1 MTSLA
6 PPGLLLRIGYEIV
19 FDVPAPTP
27 MLLMLYV
34 HPTVAQRLHAPE
46 TIYVEPHA
54 PITEYVDDFG
64 NRVGRMIAQPGQVR
78 IYSESVIADSG
89 LPDATKPDAQQH
101 RVEDLPPEVLPYL
114 LGSRYCEVDRLS
126 AVAWDLFGKTPPGY
140 ARVQAVN
147 DWVHRAIEF
156 GYRHARPNK
165 TALDV
170 YTERRGVC
178 RDYMHLAITFCR
190 ALGIPAR
197 YATGYLSDINAAP
210 DPTPMDFS
218 AFYEVYLDNQWWPF
232 DARYGVPRIGRIL
245 MARGRDAVDVALT
258 TSFGPTRLLKFK
270 VTTEEANPAP
280 AQQQQQTLQIHEA
293 PHPVPQAV
301 AV

>member
-1 MTSLA
+1 VTSLA

-34 HPTVAQRLHAPE
+34 HPTVAQRLQAPE

-54 PITEYVDDFG
+54 PITEHVDDFG

-89 LPDATKPDAQQH
+89 LPDVTKPDAQQH

-280 AQQQQQTLQIHEA
+280 AQQQQTLQIHEA
-293 PHPVPQAV
+293 PHPVPQAI